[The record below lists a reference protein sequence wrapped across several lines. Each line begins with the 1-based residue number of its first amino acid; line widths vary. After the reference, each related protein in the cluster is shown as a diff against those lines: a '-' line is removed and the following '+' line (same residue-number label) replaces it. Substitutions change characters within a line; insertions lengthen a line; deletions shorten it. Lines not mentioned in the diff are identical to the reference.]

1 MTNLRNRVK
10 ELVKI
15 IHPLTADWGSCN
27 NCTYKSDSLR
37 YDYSLPRGS
46 WFTKTRSLTWEKF
59 LRKVKSLYLHLF
71 GYVGDPLFLSWGG
84 NRRLCVTSFNIGG
97 KMSHRIDLVQ
107 VSMSKETPISAVN
120 LRKESTKL
128 NFKSETTIKK
138 KPTITFNNRVKG
150 RIYE

>member
-1 MTNLRNRVK
+1 
-10 ELVKI
+10 
-15 IHPLTADWGSCN
+15 
-27 NCTYKSDSLR
+27 
-37 YDYSLPRGS
+37 
-46 WFTKTRSLTWEKF
+46 
-59 LRKVKSLYLHLF
+59 
-71 GYVGDPLFLSWGG
+71 
-84 NRRLCVTSFNIGG
+84 
-97 KMSHRIDLVQ
+97 MSHRIDLVQ